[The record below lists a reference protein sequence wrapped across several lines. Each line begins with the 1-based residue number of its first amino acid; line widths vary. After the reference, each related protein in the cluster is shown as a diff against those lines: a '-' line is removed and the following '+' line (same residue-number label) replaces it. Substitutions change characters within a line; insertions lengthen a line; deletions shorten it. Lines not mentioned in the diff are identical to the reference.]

1 MANLDVEEFLR
12 RVQTR
17 ADLSYADARQAT
29 DAVLSILGDRI
40 SGGEAHDLADA
51 LPKEIASSLAAKA
64 TEQEA
69 EGFSGDEFYARVGTQ
84 LDTSQDKAH
93 RITQAVL
100 SVVADSITRDERKDA
115 QAQVPS
121 SLKPLLDVGQGR
133 R

>member
-40 SGGEAHDLADA
+40 SGGEAHDLAAA
-51 LPKEIASSLAAKA
+51 LPKEIASSLASKA

-69 EGFSGDEFYARVGTQ
+69 EGFSADEFYARVGTE
-84 LDTSQDKAH
+84 LGTSQEKAH

-100 SVVADSITRDERKDA
+100 SVIADSITRDERKDT